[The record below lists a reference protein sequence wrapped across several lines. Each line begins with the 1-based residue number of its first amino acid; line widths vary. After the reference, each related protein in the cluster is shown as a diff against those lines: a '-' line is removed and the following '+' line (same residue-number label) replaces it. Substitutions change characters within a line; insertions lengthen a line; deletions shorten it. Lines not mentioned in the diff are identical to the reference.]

1 MGYSNFKEGSPGAKK
16 RDEIAETLKK
26 DVIEKAGPLAALGAI
41 GVVGAGLALKPLINV
56 GIRAAGKK
64 LATAAATKGASKAA
78 TSFKGAFK
86 KPGGAFKKPGGIFRK
101 PTAGVGGTAGSGGAA
116 KGAGVGG
123 AAKGAGAIRAGTI
136 GATGATLMPAG
147 NKRERTYQGTSV
159 RH

>member
-26 DVIEKAGPLAALGAI
+26 DVVEKAWPALGAL
-41 GVVGAGLALKPLINV
+41 GAAGLGLA
-56 GIRAAGKK
+56 IRGLARIGTGAAAKK
-64 LATAAATKGASKAA
+64 VATATATKGASKAG

-86 KPGGAFKKPGGIFRK
+86 KPGGTFKK

-123 AAKGAGAIRAGTI
+123 AAKGAGAIGTASRAANI
-136 GATGATLMPAG
+136 GAAGATLLPDK
-147 NKRERTYQGTSV
+147 KREQTYHGTSV